1 MRISNNE
8 LFLQYSDIKKGG
20 TEVSFSFFCRPFIP
34 QFGIK
39 KITGGGEASPGYA
52 ADVYPFSHL
61 KISCFRAKAHL
72 VFHWGLFSKNTI
84 FKKYYGVRTLHKTS
98 NS

>member
-1 MRISNNE
+1 MRSSNNE

-39 KITGGGEASPGYA
+39 KITGVGGEASPGYA
-52 ADVYPFSHL
+52 ADVYPFSDQNG
-61 KISCFRAKAHL
+61 AKTLPFGAAH
-72 VFHWGLFSKNTI
+72 TYI
-84 FKKYYGVRTLHKTS
+84 AYIRE
-98 NS
+98 

>member
-39 KITGGGEASPGYA
+39 KITGGGRPPLDTPLMYT
-52 ADVYPFSHL
+52 
-61 KISCFRAKAHL
+61 R
-72 VFHWGLFSKNTI
+72 FHI
-84 FKKYYGVRTLHKTS
+84 
-98 NS
+98 